1 MKKVYLSLLTCM
13 IFIPFFSQ
21 AEVRINGFA
30 SIYGG
35 KTLDNDES
43 IYGYSDDIDWQNGS
57 LFAVQL
63 SSDLSEGLSATA
75 QILARGNNDFNAEFE
90 WAYLTYSISDNAQIS
105 TGKMR
110 IPFYRYSDFLD
121 VGYAYRWAK
130 PPQSVYNL
138 NFSTYE
144 GVSYL
149 YTSYLSEWDSSL
161 QLIYGA
167 VDTEFSAITDSDKGQ
182 LKDTF
187 GVNWSLSNDWFTARL
202 AYLVTETTIDLS
214 GSAELSALIGG
225 LQAYGLTGQSNNI
238 EVMEDDSYFAAVG
251 IGINYENI
259 LLDAEYTEFEIDNSI
274 FAKQQQY
281 YISLGYQ
288 FDSVTLSL
296 TYENNDDENS
306 RDQFNQVPR
315 AITGPNG
322 IEIPVVVPNSE
333 PAIYLQDLTNSAL
346 ASQRASSDTYSFA
359 FKYDFHTSA
368 TFKAQLTKL
377 EDDITGV
384 NTGLLIF
391 GVDLVF

>member
-1 MKKVYLSLLTCM
+1 MKKVYLILFTCM
-13 IFIPFFSQ
+13 LFISFLGH

-35 KTLDNDES
+35 KTLDEGESLYGYNDE
-43 IYGYSDDIDWQNGS
+43 IDWQNGS
-57 LFAVQL
+57 LFAIQL
-63 SSDLSEGLSATA
+63 SSDLSEGLSAA
-75 QILARGNNDFNAEFE
+75 ALVLARGNNDFNAEFE
-90 WAYLTYSISDNAQIS
+90 WAYLTYSISESSQIS
-105 TGKMR
+105 TGKLR

-149 YTSYLSEWDSSL
+149 HTSYISEWDSSL
-161 QLIYGA
+161 QVLYGA
-167 VDTEFSAITDSDKGQ
+167 VDTEFSAITDSDRGQ

-187 GVNWSLSNDWFTARL
+187 GFNWTLSNDWFMTRV
-202 AYLVTETTIDLS
+202 AYLVTEATIDLS
-214 GSAELSALIGG
+214 GSADLSALIGG
-225 LQAYGLTGQSNNI
+225 LQAYGLTEQRSNI
-238 EVMEDDSYFAAVG
+238 EVIEDDAYFAAIG
-251 IGINYENI
+251 IGINHENI
-259 LLDAEYTEFEIDNSI
+259 IFDAEYTEFEIDNSI

-281 YISLGYQ
+281 YVSLGYQ
-288 FDSVTLSL
+288 FDSITLSL

-315 AITGPNG
+315 VIPGPNG
-322 IEIPVVVPNSE
+322 IEIPVVVPNSN
-333 PAIYLQDLTNSAL
+333 IYLQDVANSAL
-346 ASQRASSDTYSFA
+346 ASQRASSDTYSFTV
-359 FKYDFHTSA
+359 KYDFHTSA

-377 EDDITGV
+377 EDDLTGV
-384 NTGLLIF
+384 NTGLLLF